1 MERGDGMG
9 EAARAGLVPGE
20 AVGVGEGLAGD
31 TAGDGLEDAE
41 PEAGVTVG
49 LGDRVPGADEN
60 VGAGE
65 AACLVGETVGLGDAA
80 PGDGETVGLGDAA
93 PGVGEE
99 VGLAVALG
107 DGEAVGLGVGVGQGG
122 TISFQACSSVATPPI
137 SSRNSLHFWCHR
149 ARSGGPGVS
158 AVPGKMR

>member
-1 MERGDGMG
+1 MG

-31 TAGDGLEDAE
+31 TAGDGLEDAA

-49 LGDRVPGADEN
+49 LGDRVPGADES
-60 VGAGE
+60 VGEGE
-65 AACLVGETVGLGDAA
+65 AAGGVGEI
-80 PGDGETVGLGDAA
+80 VGLGDAA

-99 VGLAVALG
+99 GGLAVGLG
-107 DGEAVGLGVGVGQGG
+107 VGEAVGLGVGVGQGG